1 MANIRQNSN
10 RQLQIS
16 DQKLCVLIIL
26 ILPLNFPK
34 CWVVIHKFC
43 ASEQKIWNK
52 NRFQYRF
59 QLLTIFQQ
67 SQNSGAHDASAL
79 TQTHAPTLTVSAG
92 PIQTMCLIFYALL

>member
-10 RQLQIS
+10 RQLKIS

-43 ASEQKIWNK
+43 ISEQKTWNK
-52 NRFQYRF
+52 NRF

-67 SQNSGAHDASAL
+67 SQNSGVHDASAP
-79 TQTHAPTLTVSAG
+79 TQTHAHMLTVSAG
-92 PIQTMCLIFYALL
+92 PIQTMCL